1 MKNKK
6 LNILLVLLLIS
17 LSFSLLICVVIES
30 DYLWHIKAGEAM
42 FKSGILTHDIFSW
55 FLSGKYWMSHEWL
68 FEIII
73 YGLKLVFGSIHSII
87 YCFVCLCSLFLIIF
101 FSNKKNMIKNIPFT
115 LLFLLMFS
123 LLSFGYIQVRP
134 HMISF
139 IFITLFIYFLYDL
152 YKNKDSKKIYF
163 LPLVAVL
170 WSNVHGGSSNL
181 SYLLCLLFFIGGLFS
196 FNFNKIEAKRL
207 DKKQLQKYLIVMFLC
222 MISVCINV
230 HGFKMFI
237 YPYENMLDTTMISSI
252 VEWQSTSLNEWY
264 HYTYFIFI
272 IIMVL
277 VMLFSDKKIEFID
290 FLLLGF
296 CTYLGLKSI
305 RFWLYSPIIMSYVIF
320 NYVNNRKL
328 DKGTYGVIGLI
339 SISLF
344 GVFIYNFK
352 NITDIKYSVN
362 LNKDIIDIIKRENP
376 KRLFNMYNYGGELI
390 YNDIKVFIDGRADLY
405 SKYNYKDALNISNLN
420 EDYVKL
426 INKYDFD
433 YFLVSKDYSINTYLK
448 YNDDYEVIYQNKEL
462 SLYKKIVN

>member
-1 MKNKK
+1 
-6 LNILLVLLLIS
+6 
-17 LSFSLLICVVIES
+17 
-30 DYLWHIKAGEAM
+30 
-42 FKSGILTHDIFSW
+42 
-55 FLSGKYWMSHEWL
+55 
-68 FEIII
+68 
-73 YGLKLVFGSIHSII
+73 
-87 YCFVCLCSLFLIIF
+87 
-101 FSNKKNMIKNIPFT
+101 
-115 LLFLLMFS
+115 
-123 LLSFGYIQVRP
+123 
-134 HMISF
+134 
-139 IFITLFIYFLYDL
+139 
-152 YKNKDSKKIYF
+152 
-163 LPLVAVL
+163 
-170 WSNVHGGSSNL
+170 
-181 SYLLCLLFFIGGLFS
+181 
-196 FNFNKIEAKRL
+196 
-207 DKKQLQKYLIVMFLC
+207 
-222 MISVCINV
+222 
-230 HGFKMFI
+230 
-237 YPYENMLDTTMISSI
+237 
-252 VEWQSTSLNEWY
+252 
-264 HYTYFIFI
+264 
-272 IIMVL
+272 
-277 VMLFSDKKIEFID
+277 MLFSDKKIEFID